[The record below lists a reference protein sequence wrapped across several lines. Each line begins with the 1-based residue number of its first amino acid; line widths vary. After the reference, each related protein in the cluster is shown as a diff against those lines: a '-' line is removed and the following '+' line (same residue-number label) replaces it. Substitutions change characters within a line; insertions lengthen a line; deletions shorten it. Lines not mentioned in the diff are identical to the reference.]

1 MKPVR
6 FAFGYKARSGKDEAS
21 YYLRKLLLRDTIDAT
36 AEILRFATP
45 LYDILDFAQRR
56 AGFPAQKDRIF
67 LQWIGTDWG
76 RAHDPN
82 VWVKCLTRDLKAD
95 VSYFV
100 ADLRFPSEVAG
111 LLENGFKLVLVDR
124 PDRPTSGNDAHAS
137 ENALDGFTGWHY
149 VLKNHGDLHGYF
161 NLLDLFYRA
170 VVVQNPDSIQDD
182 STFRYA
188 P

>member
-21 YYLRKLLLRDTIDAT
+21 YYLRKLLLCDNPDVSVEVI
-36 AEILRFATP
+36 RFASP

-56 AGFPAQKDRIF
+56 AGFPSQKDRIF

-82 VWVKCLTRDLKAD
+82 VWVKCLTRDLKPD

-100 ADLRFPSEVAG
+100 ADVRFPSEVDG
-111 LLENGFKLVLVDR
+111 LLANDFKMVLVDR
-124 PDRPTSGNDAHAS
+124 PDRPTSGNDAHVS
-137 ENALDGFTGWHY
+137 ESALDAWTGWDY
-149 VLKNHGDLHGYF
+149 VLRNHGDLHGFF
-161 NLLDLFYRA
+161 NTLDLFYRT
-170 VVVQNPDSIQDD
+170 VVVDNSTDSA
-182 STFRYA
+182 FRYA